1 MQKCRITN
9 GMAKTALQ
17 EPSNTRRIRSRSR
30 CQCRCRCRDHDRRAT
45 VSAVRTRS
53 VRVAAVLILS
63 PPIRAGAQYTK
74 QNPGV
79 YGGQVDGTIPPPPA
93 ANMTPAPDAPAAA
106 PAPLI
111 GFIL

>member
-63 PPIRAGAQYTK
+63 PLLRAGAQYTK
-74 QNPGV
+74 QSPGV
-79 YGGQVDGTIPPPPA
+79 YVAEGDGIIPPPSA
-93 ANMTPAPDAPAAA
+93 EYMTHAPDPPDAP
-106 PAPLI
+106 PPPPL
-111 GFIL
+111 